1 MNNVLFR
8 SLETVT
14 LVAFAAAVGATPGS
28 AQSSRTDR
36 DAPAN
41 LTGAWT
47 LNKDLSDDAAKLL
60 EAMQGRDL
68 GGSGAHRPPAG
79 GGHGPGMHG
88 GGGGGRGGMTPEQ
101 MRAMRA
107 RMSDVL
113 ESPTKLTIV
122 HADASVTLTDNHGR
136 SQRLTL
142 NNKKEMRPVDNRM
155 VEVRTRCDDDRL
167 VNETW
172 LGDGLK
178 LTETYALA
186 SGGRQLQVSVKVD
199 GSHLP
204 RPMKFRRIY
213 DAVSLR

>member
-1 MNNVLFR
+1 MYRLFGR
-8 SLETVT
+8 LLETVT

-36 DAPAN
+36 GAPAN

-60 EAMQGRDL
+60 EAMQSGDH
-68 GGSGAHRPPAG
+68 GGSDAHRPPAG
-79 GGHGPGMHG
+79 GGHGPGMH

-107 RMSDVL
+107 RMTDVL
-113 ESPTKLTIV
+113 EPPTTLTIV
-122 HADASVTLTDNHGR
+122 QADASVTLTDNHGR

-142 NNKKEMRPVDNRM
+142 NNKKEKRPVDNRM
-155 VEVRTRCDDDRL
+155 VEVRTKWDDDRL

-186 SGGRQLQVSVKVD
+186 SGGRQLQVSVKVE

-204 RPMKFRRIY
+204 RPMNFRRIY

>member
-1 MNNVLFR
+1 MHRLFGR
-8 SLETVT
+8 LLETFT
-14 LVAFAAAVGATPGS
+14 FVAFAAVVAATPGS

-36 DAPAN
+36 DALAN

-47 LNKDLSDDAAKLL
+47 LNKELSDDAAKVM
-60 EAMQGRDL
+60 EAMQGGDH
-68 GGSGAHRPPAG
+68 GGRPAG

-88 GGGGGRGGMTPEQ
+88 GGSNRADMTPEQ

-113 ESPTKLTIV
+113 EAPTTLTIV
-122 HADASVTLTDNHGR
+122 QADASVTLTDNHGR
-136 SQRLTL
+136 SQRLTV
-142 NNKKEMRPVDNRM
+142 NNKKEKRPVDNRM
-155 VEVRTRCDDDRL
+155 VEVRTKWDDDRL

-186 SGGRQLQVSVKVD
+186 SGRRQLQVSVKLE

-204 RPMKFRRIY
+204 RPMNFRRIY